1 MNTQFSGKEIIALLR
16 LEREQLFEKFGVV
29 NIGLFGS
36 FARGQATN
44 DSDIDFIV
52 ELKEPRFDWLAGL
65 QIHLEQKF
73 NRRIEIVRKGNKVNS
88 RFTKRVDKE
97 AIYV

>member
-1 MNTQFSGKEIIALLR
+1 MNTQFSKQEIIALLR

-36 FARGQATN
+36 FARGQASN

-52 ELKEPRFDWLAGL
+52 ELREPRFDWLAGL
-65 QIHLEQKF
+65 QIYLEQKF
-73 NRRIEIVRKGNKVNS
+73 NRRIEIVRKGDKVNS
-88 RFTKRVDKE
+88 PFTKRVDKE

>member
-16 LEREQLFEKFGVV
+16 LEKEQLAEQFGVV

-65 QIHLEQKF
+65 QIYLEQKF

-88 RFTKRVDKE
+88 RFTKRVEKE
-97 AIYV
+97 AVYV